1 MRINI
6 AIPEQHVKKPVLDG
20 ALEAVTR
27 LNESLLEAGQTP
39 TDEQLIAKG
48 AIWKPEPPGQEH
60 FDHGGIIAER
70 GHGDCDD
77 WAPLRAA
84 RLRVTGEDP
93 GARAVVRKTGAKRW
107 HATVIRSDGSEDDP
121 SVDAGMRSR
130 RPIGVHGAWLP
141 LMQRP
146 GVHGVGGGVRTP
158 PIALRP
164 VLSRDGA
171 EIVGWQ
177 ARTDMPW
184 SGDAAMVSTHGSGS
198 SSSAVVGSLLGARD
212 LAVCCGYGEP
222 EELKRLSAI
231 AEACEGAPWEDLAAT
246 YGKDHADAASS
257 IVGSF
262 FGKALRKVGRVVR
275 KVSAPALSLV
285 PGGSL
290 ATAAFNAASP
300 ALKRA
305 VMKQGHVPPKQRQPV
320 RVSPLQDVP
329 RANATPSQN
338 RAHPGGGGPQWL
350 PYPYPLPYP
359 VPGWTQPN
367 SAISTTTR
375 QPGLAWPRT
384 T

>member
-164 VLSRDGA
+164 VLSRDGCD
-171 EIVGWQ
+171 IVGWQ
-177 ARTDMPW
+177 CRTDMPW

-198 SSSAVVGSLLGARD
+198 SSSAVVGSLLGARE

-231 AEACEGAPWEDLAAT
+231 AEACEGAPWEDLAST
-246 YGKDHADAASS
+246 YGQEHANAASA

-262 FGKALRKVGRVVR
+262 FGKALRKVGRVVK
-275 KVSAPALSLV
+275 KVAAPALSLV

-329 RANATPSQN
+329 RANATPSQF

-359 VPGWTQPN
+359 VPGWAPQ
-367 SAISTTTR
+367 SAE

>member
-93 GARAVVRKTGAKRW
+93 GARAVVRKTGNKRW

-121 SVDAGMRSR
+121 SVDAGMGR
-130 RPIGVHGAWLP
+130 RKPVGIHGSWLP

-146 GVHGVGGGVRTP
+146 GVHGVHGGTRTP

-164 VLSRDGA
+164 ILDDS

-184 SGDAAMVSTHGSGS
+184 TGDASMVSTHGSGS
-198 SSSAVVGSLLGARD
+198 SSSAVVGSLIGARD
-212 LAVCCGYGEP
+212 LALVCGYGEP

-246 YGKDHADAASS
+246 YGKDHADAAST

-262 FGKALRKVGRVVR
+262 FGKALRKIGKVAKGAVR
-275 KVSAPALSLV
+275 LASPALSLV

-300 ALKRA
+300 TLKRA
-305 VMKQGHVPPKQRQPV
+305 VMKQSHVAPKKREPV
-320 RVSPLQDVP
+320 RVSPLRDVP
-329 RANATPSQN
+329 RANATALQL
-338 RAHPGGGGPQWL
+338 RPGGGGPQWL

-359 VPGWTQPN
+359 VPGWP
-367 SAISTTTR
+367 SVE
-375 QPGLAWPRT
+375 PGVAWPPRAP
-384 T
+384 